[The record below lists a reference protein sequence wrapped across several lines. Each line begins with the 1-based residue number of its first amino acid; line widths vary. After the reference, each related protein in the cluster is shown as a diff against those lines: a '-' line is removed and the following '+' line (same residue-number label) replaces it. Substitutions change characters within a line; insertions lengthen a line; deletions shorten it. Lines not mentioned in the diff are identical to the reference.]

1 MDRTPLSLLQATSLF
16 EGVDGAVLAPLAQAA
31 SARVLRNGQ
40 QIFAEGENA
49 QAFFL
54 IARGQACLLRF
65 SLQGEEKLQQLLEE
79 GDLLAEAAMF
89 LNPAVYPMTARAS
102 SDALL
107 YAIPRQALLTA
118 CDASPA
124 LMQTLLSALSR
135 RLYQAMNRIDHLSLN
150 NAGQRLV
157 AYLLELRRQSHG
169 NWLDIPVSFAV
180 LAGQL
185 GMTPETLS
193 RLMQKFRQDGL
204 VSGKG
209 RTVVLLDAEAL
220 REKVSLLA
228 PGVWSPAALG
238 GRMSMA
244 GCCNLAVVA

>member
-1 MDRTPLSLLQATSLF
+1 MDHSPLSLLHRASLF
-16 EGVDGAVLAPLAQAA
+16 EGVEAGVLSLLAQAA
-31 SARVLRNGQ
+31 RPREVRAGQ
-40 QIFAEGENA
+40 QIFAEGEPA
-49 QAFFL
+49 QAFYA
-54 IARGQACLLRF
+54 IARGQACLLRY
-65 SLQGEEKLQQLLEE
+65 SLQGEEKVHQLLGE

-89 LNPAVYPMTARAS
+89 LDPAVYPMTARATG
-102 SDALL
+102 DILL
-107 YAIPRQALLTA
+107 YAVPRQALLNA

-124 LMQTLLSALSR
+124 LMRTLLCALSR

-193 RLMQKFRQDGL
+193 RLLQKFRQDGL

-220 REKVSLLA
+220 RDKVSLLA
-228 PGVWSPAALG
+228 PGLWSPAAMSS
-238 GRMSMA
+238 RTSMA
-244 GCCNLAVVA
+244 GCCNLAVTA